1 VNAESDP
8 YLASAIEFMYSEDTE
23 EDFNTLGRQQQEE
36 LLKKTWMEREKQFY
50 GEELDD
56 SETRRREGTIQEQ
69 PENEE
74 QDDSSDDDLD
84 RNVPEQSQPS
94 TEPTEPLNPSASSD
108 ATTMEV
114 QSRYQVMKQK
124 QQKIQSLQDELKHK
138 Q

>member
-94 TEPTEPLNPSASSD
+94 TEPTEPLTPSASSD